1 MRYLNGQDFHNY
13 LRTPDSMQFTSKG
26 NPIIQPTY
34 DVPEDIELLG
44 WNYVNSKKNEAWK
57 WIHFY
62 MEDYLFNSV
71 WNTPDKMMEKLYG
84 FTGVIGPD
92 FSTFRDT
99 PYPVQM
105 WNHYRRQWCSAYWQA
120 NGITVIPNI
129 RWSDEG
135 SYEWCFDGIPKNAVV
150 AVSMVG
156 CTKEKEAE
164 RLFRSGYEKMVE
176 VLNPCKIL
184 LVASDKQRAMVDGP
198 IQHVRYT
205 YLKEV

>member
-1 MRYLNGQDFHNY
+1 MRYLNGQDFHNC
-13 LRTPDSMQFTSKG
+13 LRTPDTMQFTDRG
-26 NPIIQPTY
+26 NPIVKPLYEI
-34 DVPEDIELLG
+34 PEEIELLG
-44 WNYVNSKKNEAWK
+44 WNYVNSKKAEMWK

-71 WNTPDKMMEKLYG
+71 WNTPDKMMEKLYP

-99 PYPVQM
+99 PYPVQQ
-105 WNHYRRQWCSAYWQA
+105 WNHYRRQWCEAYWQE
-120 NGITVIPNI
+120 NGITVIPNV

-164 RLFRSGYEKMVE
+164 RLFLSGYAKMLE
-176 VLNPCKIL
+176 VLSPCKIL
-184 LVASDKQRAMVDGP
+184 LVASDKQRKMLDGP
-198 IQHVRYT
+198 IQHIKYS
-205 YLKEV
+205 YLKED

>member
-1 MRYLNGQDFHNY
+1 
-13 LRTPDSMQFTSKG
+13 MQFTERG
-26 NPIIQPTY
+26 NPIIQPLY
-34 DVPEDIELLG
+34 EIPEDVELLG
-44 WNYVNSKKNEAWK
+44 WNYVNSKKNECWK

-71 WNTPDKMMEKLYG
+71 WNMPDKMMQKLEG

-120 NGITVIPNI
+120 NGLTVIPNI

-156 CTKEKEAE
+156 CTREKIAE
-164 RLFRSGYEKMVE
+164 RLFLSGYEKMLE
-176 VLNPCKIL
+176 VLEPKKIL
-184 LVASDKQRAMVDGP
+184 LVASDKQRTMVDGP

-205 YLKEV
+205 YMKEM